1 MKSYLGLGS
10 NLGQREDNLTEAL
23 KLIDEKVG
31 KVLLQSSLYYSE
43 PWGYESEQH
52 FVNQV
57 VLVETR
63 LEPLDLLHQLQAIEK
78 EMGRKQKAPG
88 VRYEDRII
96 DIDILLY
103 DDWELDLPELKIPH
117 PLMKE
122 RDFVQKPLNEILGL
136 I

>member
-23 KLIDEKVG
+23 RRISEKAG

-43 PWGYESEQH
+43 PWGFDSDQH

-57 VLVETR
+57 VLVETD
-63 LEPLDLLHQLQAIEK
+63 LEPLNLLHSLQAIER

-88 VRYEDRII
+88 NGYEDRII

-103 DDWELDLPELKIPH
+103 DDLELDLPELKVPH
-117 PLMKE
+117 PQMKE